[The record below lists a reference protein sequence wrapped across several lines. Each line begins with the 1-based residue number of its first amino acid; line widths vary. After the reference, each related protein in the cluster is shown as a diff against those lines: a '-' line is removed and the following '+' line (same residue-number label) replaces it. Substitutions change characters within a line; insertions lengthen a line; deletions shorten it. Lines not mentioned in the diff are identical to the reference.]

1 MARVTRIDQFCA
13 GFSLGDAISN
23 EALILKERLRALGY
37 ESEIYCQHFSDRD
50 ADLVQHYRRFHNR
63 RDALLI
69 YHHSFY
75 SDFLERI
82 DQVRARMA
90 LIHHNTTPPEFVAPY
105 SSEVARRLAL
115 TRERLAGLTDRFELH
130 LADSQYNAQ
139 DLQSY
144 GFRDV
149 QVMPVPVDFE
159 RLGERTRPARLEFLE
174 DGTINILFVGRIFPN
189 KRHQDIIKTYSLF
202 RKFVPRSRLILVGDF
217 HPQLR
222 AYSGELLNLAREL
235 GVADSVYF
243 PGMVSSDD
251 VRAYFSRAHVFLS
264 MSEHEGFFVPLIES
278 MHFRL
283 PILAFDCTVIPETLG
298 ESGVLFR
305 EKDLPRVAAMMAEL
319 TENESLRRAVL
330 DRQSARLG
338 QFRLERTL
346 QAFDEALARLG
357 ITGIQGIRPDAGPI
371 ARR

>member
-1 MARVTRIDQFCA
+1 MARVARIDQFCA

-23 EALILKERLRALGY
+23 EALILQERLRALGY

-50 ADLVQHYRRFHNR
+50 ADLVQHYRRFNNR

-115 TRERLAGLTDRFELH
+115 TRERLAGLTNRFELH
-130 LADSQYNAQ
+130 LADSHYNAQ
-139 DLQSY
+139 DLHSY

-149 QVMPVPVDFE
+149 RVMPVPVDFQ

-202 RKFVPRSRLILVGDF
+202 RKFAPRSRLILVGDF

-235 GVADSVYF
+235 GVADNVYF
-243 PGMVSSDD
+243 PGMVSSED
-251 VRAYFSRAHVFLS
+251 VRAYFSHAHVFLS

-283 PILAFDCTVIPETLG
+283 PVLAYDSTVIPETLG

-305 EKDLPRVAAMMAEL
+305 EKDLPRVAGMMAEL
-319 TENESLRRAVL
+319 VENSALRAAVL
-330 DRQSARLG
+330 EAQDRRLRH
-338 QFRLERTL
+338 FSLDRTL
-346 QAFDEALARLG
+346 SALDEALGALALPGRAE
-357 ITGIQGIRPDAGPI
+357 PAGW
-371 ARR
+371 R